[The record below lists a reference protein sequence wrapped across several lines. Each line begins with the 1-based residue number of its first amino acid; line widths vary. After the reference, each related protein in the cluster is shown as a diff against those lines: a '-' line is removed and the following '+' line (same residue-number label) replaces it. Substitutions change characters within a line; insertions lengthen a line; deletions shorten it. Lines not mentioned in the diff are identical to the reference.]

1 MNKFTIE
8 QTMTVLTAMSIPLDA
23 KLAIHMG
30 ANFDAKIPKSMF
42 PVLKQAILLDS
53 YGFDWDETQLDL
65 PNEYSFQGAF
75 KATLRDVIERH
86 HLVWFLKD
94 TEDNQRSMSVGGFTI
109 ETVDVESENA
119 HEPTE
124 K

>member
-1 MNKFTIE
+1 
-8 QTMTVLTAMSIPLDA
+8 MSMALPLDA
-23 KLAIHMG
+23 KLATHMG

-53 YGFDWDETQLDL
+53 YGFDWDSTFLDL

-75 KATLRDVIERH
+75 KASMRDVIERH

-94 TEDNQRSMSVGGFTI
+94 TQDNKRSMSEGGFTI
-109 ETVDVESENA
+109 HDA
-119 HEPTE
+119 E
-124 K
+124 KNL